1 MILAPPTR
9 LSVLWKAYS
18 ISRVVDPSRKLFRS
32 PSWNKNRP
40 AVSPS
45 PFFLNKKDPS
55 LLCFIPCRYAWI
67 QQFMIWWTQKQVEYL
82 HRGLTTKP
90 GTLERRMEGAGWR
103 PNLPS
108 PCNFGLDLIPLV
120 QEVLP
125 SACLIGW
132 IPVVI
137 LLKDDSVWFPQKTC

>member
-1 MILAPPTR
+1 
-9 LSVLWKAYS
+9 
-18 ISRVVDPSRKLFRS
+18 
-32 PSWNKNRP
+32 
-40 AVSPS
+40 
-45 PFFLNKKDPS
+45 
-55 LLCFIPCRYAWI
+55 
-67 QQFMIWWTQKQVEYL
+67 
-82 HRGLTTKP
+82 
-90 GTLERRMEGAGWR
+90 MEGAGWR

-108 PCNFGLDLIPLV
+108 PCNFGIDLIPLV